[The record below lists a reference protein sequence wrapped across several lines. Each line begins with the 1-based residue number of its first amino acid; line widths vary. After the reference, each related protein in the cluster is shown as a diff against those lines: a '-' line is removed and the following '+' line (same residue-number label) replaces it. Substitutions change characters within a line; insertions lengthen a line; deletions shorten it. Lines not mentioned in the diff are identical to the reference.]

1 MISTTL
7 SSNSLISSS
16 VSSNLL
22 LISSSVFFNF
32 SYAILQL
39 SLVILYN
46 FGFFIKILGVFI
58 HSLKFIEHLYDHY
71 LELYWV
77 DCLSPILFRFFS
89 EVFVLFLCLECIHS
103 SVSSIFCILCVYA
116 LGRLGYIFFCRR
128 HPMGLDSIL
137 PVVTQN
143 YML

>member
-71 LELYWV
+71 LNSLLGKLLISFS
-77 DCLSPILFRFFS
+77 LSFSCEVLSCFYILK
-89 EVFVLFLCLECIHS
+89 
-103 SVSSIFCILCVYA
+103 IL
-116 LGRLGYIFFCRR
+116 L
-128 HPMGLDSIL
+128 
-137 PVVTQN
+137 
-143 YML
+143 